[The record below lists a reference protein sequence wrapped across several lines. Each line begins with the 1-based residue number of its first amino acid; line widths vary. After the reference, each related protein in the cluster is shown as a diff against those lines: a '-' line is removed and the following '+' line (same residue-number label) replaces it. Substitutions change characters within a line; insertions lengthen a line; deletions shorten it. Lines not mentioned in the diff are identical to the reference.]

1 MSNWGPWGPFF
12 FYSTLPCCLSFLSFM
27 PDHGKAQSKADLF
40 QMNYSFLQSN
50 SLPAVYIVGMLAV
63 FLSLVIK
70 MGFVTL
76 VLEFL
81 DRFGKVA
88 SHIKMAILVGLV
100 GILGMLSS
108 VLVIDLW
115 SLIFWAYCDISSSE
129 SAYFSATSFTSLGSP
144 RRTLVAPWRILEPLE
159 TGTGML
165 CTGIDTAMI
174 LTTISKVFK
183 NTRTINSFMD
193 RD

>member
-1 MSNWGPWGPFF
+1 MPSHGQTLSN
-12 FYSTLPCCLSFLSFM
+12 T
-27 PDHGKAQSKADLF
+27 DLF
-40 QMNYSFLQSN
+40 QMNHSFLLGS
-50 SLPAVYIVGMLAV
+50 SMLAAYSVGISVV

-70 MGFVTL
+70 VSFVTI

-88 SHIKMAILVGLV
+88 SHIKMAIMVGFV
-100 GILGMLSS
+100 GILGIISS
-108 VLVIDLW
+108 MMVIYLW
-115 SLIFWAYCDISSSE
+115 SLILWAYCDISPNE
-129 SAYFSATSFTSLGSP
+129 STYFSATSFTSLGSP
-144 RRTLVAPWRILEPLE
+144 HRTLLAPWRLLEPME

-174 LTTISKVFK
+174 MTTISKIFK
-183 NTRTINSFMD
+183 NTRPIKSFMD

>member
-1 MSNWGPWGPFF
+1 MPSHGQTPSN
-12 FYSTLPCCLSFLSFM
+12 T
-27 PDHGKAQSKADLF
+27 DLF
-40 QMNYSFLQSN
+40 QMNHSFLLGN
-50 SLPAVYIVGMLAV
+50 SMLAAYSVGISAV

-70 MGFVTL
+70 VSFVTI

-88 SHIKMAILVGLV
+88 SHIKMAIMVGFV
-100 GILGMLSS
+100 GILLIISS
-108 VLVIDLW
+108 MMVIYLW
-115 SLIFWAYCDISSSE
+115 SLILWAYCDISPNE
-129 SAYFSATSFTSLGSP
+129 STYFSATSFTSLGSP
-144 RRTLVAPWRILEPLE
+144 HRTLLAPWRLLEPME

-174 LTTISKVFK
+174 MTTISKIFK
-183 NTRTINSFMD
+183 NTRTIKSFMD